1 MMPGGGGADGR
12 REWPDRDPLAH
23 RAATTPERT
32 AVIDARSQDGQDD
45 GASRTDYR
53 TYDAEVEA
61 LAAGLTTVDGLE
73 PVREPGAE
81 GGDGPPPRVAVLAA
95 DRAAVPR
102 TLFAAT
108 RLGASVVPL
117 NVRSD
122 DERLVETLRR
132 TDAGALLCDAPSAT
146 RAGALADV
154 VGLDGVYDVAAVRE
168 RGRAAERSPA
178 DRSVDPDAER
188 LVLFTSGTTGRPKG
202 VRLTLRNLLAS
213 ATGSAF
219 RLGVLP
225 GDRWLCSLPTYHMG
239 GLAPWIRATLY
250 GTAVVVGEAF
260 DPGVTAAEL
269 REHDVTGVSLVPTML
284 VRLLDAGWEPPASLR
299 FVLLGGGPADEALVE
314 RALDRDVPVCPTY
327 GMTETASQ
335 IATALPET
343 AGDHPGTVGQP
354 LVTTAVTVVD
364 EAGDPVEAGERGEV
378 VVDGPTVTPGYLD
391 DEVTGAAVS
400 NHGLHTGDLG
410 YRDADGR
417 LRITGRVDDAFVS
430 GGETVHPEAVA
441 TRLRNHPDVEDAA
454 VVGLPDRE
462 WGRRVAAAL
471 VPGADVEPGH
481 VVEDCATDLADYERP
496 RRVLAVESLPRTA
509 SGTVDR
515 SAVRERL
522 AEDGKDV

>member
-1 MMPGGGGADGR
+1 VIPTGGWAGGE

-23 RAATTPERT
+23 RVATTPDRT
-32 AVIDARSQDGQDD
+32 AVIDVRDGGPDD
-45 GASRTDYR
+45 EASRLDYR
-53 TYDAEVEA
+53 TVDAAVDD
-61 LAAGLTTVDGLE
+61 LAAGLAALDGVDAG
-73 PVREPGAE
+73 REPRDDTA
-81 GGDGPPPRVAVLAA
+81 DDRPSRVAVLAD

-117 NVRSD
+117 NGRSD

-132 TDAGALLCDAPSAT
+132 TDARAVLCDAPSTA
-146 RAGALADV
+146 RARTLADAADV
-154 VGLDGVYDVAAVRE
+154 DAVHEVGSVRE
-168 RGRAAERSPA
+168 RGRGA
-178 DRSVDPDAER
+178 DRSTLDRTVDPDAER

-250 GTAVVVGEAF
+250 GTAVVVGDEF
-260 DPGVTAAEL
+260 DPGGTAVEL
-269 REHDVTGVSLVPTML
+269 REHDATGVSLVPTML
-284 VRLLDAGWEPPASLR
+284 VRLLDSGWEPPESLR
-299 FVLLGGGPADEALVE
+299 FVLLGGGPADETLIE
-314 RALDRDVPVCPTY
+314 RALDRGVPVCPTY

-354 LVTTAVTVVD
+354 LVTTDLTVVD
-364 EAGDPVEAGERGEV
+364 EAGDPVGSGERGEV

-391 DEVTGAAVS
+391 DSVTEAAVS
-400 NHGLHTGDLG
+400 EHGLHTGDLG

-417 LRITGRVDDAFVS
+417 LWITGRVDDAFVS

-441 TRLRNHPDVEDAA
+441 TRLRDHPAVHDAA

-471 VPGADVEPGH
+471 VPDGDVDPER
-481 VVEDCATDLADYERP
+481 VVADCAADLADYERP
-496 RRVLAVESLPRTA
+496 RTVLAVASLPRTA

-515 SAVRERL
+515 DALRERL
-522 AEDGKDV
+522 EARGEDV